1 MKNPP
6 SDPQIGGRGYVCW
19 IVSQNASS
27 AMERMAAVSR

>member
-6 SDPQIGGRGYVCW
+6 SDPRIGGRVYVCW

-27 AMERMAAVSR
+27 AMETMAAGSR